1 MTGRPGMSIPTLTLC
16 RTCREADPTLPD
28 QLSEAVAGAGLE
40 ARLQQVDCM
49 SGCKRPQTLS
59 LRQTGKTSYLF
70 GEISTDDICDILT
83 FLRLYAESPD
93 GNFADARPLG
103 NLRFKA
109 IARIPPIITAPPQ

>member
-1 MTGRPGMSIPTLTLC
+1 MNTPTLTLC
-16 RTCREADPTLPD
+16 RTCKEADPTLPD
-28 QLSEAVAGAGLE
+28 QLAEAISGAGL
-40 ARLQQVDCM
+40 AATLQQVDCM

-59 LRQTGKTSYLF
+59 VRQTGKTAYLF
-70 GEISTDDICDILT
+70 GEISTDDIGEVLT

-109 IARIPPIITAPPQ
+109 IARIPANIAATPQ